1 MNEEREFKLLSDYR
15 NDLEEVAS
23 RLEKIKEYL

>member
-1 MNEEREFKLLSDYR
+1 MRSKERELLSDYR
-15 NDLEEVAS
+15 NELDEIAS